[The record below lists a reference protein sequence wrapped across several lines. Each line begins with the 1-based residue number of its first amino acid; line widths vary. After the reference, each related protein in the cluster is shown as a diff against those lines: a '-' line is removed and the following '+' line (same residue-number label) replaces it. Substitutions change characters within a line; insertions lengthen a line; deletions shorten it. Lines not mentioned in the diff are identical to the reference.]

1 MGVSSED
8 FLCIQRDAYSYEE
21 LPVRNTVIAAGFRGL
36 ATEDGRNSVRWTR

>member
-21 LPVRNTVIAAGFRGL
+21 LPVRNTFIAAGFRRFEM
-36 ATEDGRNSVRWTR
+36 EDSRNSVRTR